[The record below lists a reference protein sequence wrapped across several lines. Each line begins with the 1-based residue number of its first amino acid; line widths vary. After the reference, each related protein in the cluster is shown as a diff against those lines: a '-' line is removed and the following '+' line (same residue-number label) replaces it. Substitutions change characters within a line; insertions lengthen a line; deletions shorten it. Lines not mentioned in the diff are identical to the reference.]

1 MEVKINMLNGYVYKW
16 KYPFRTIG
24 QGGKKKDQ
32 VKYKVE
38 RRKKWRQSKS
48 E

>member
-1 MEVKINMLNGYVYKW
+1 LDKVE
-16 KYPFRTIG
+16 
-24 QGGKKKDQ
+24 KKKDQ